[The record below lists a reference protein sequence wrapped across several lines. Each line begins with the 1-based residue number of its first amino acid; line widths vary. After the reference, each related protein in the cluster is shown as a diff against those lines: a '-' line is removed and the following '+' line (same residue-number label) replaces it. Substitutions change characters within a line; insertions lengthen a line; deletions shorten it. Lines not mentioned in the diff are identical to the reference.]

1 LGYSVPYYLAAING
15 CHPNYASYLSNKQT
29 LPVKSI
35 GTILRMLEP
44 GNRALFDKTL
54 IEQKYIEFQERE
66 IDDTGTVKVLCEKI
80 GNRTVLLI
88 APGHSL
94 IDNMQKIK
102 EHAKKEAC
110 VVISVSFVP
119 DFIDTDYVFL
129 SNSKRYDTTFNR
141 QEKNIRLIHT
151 SNIQADDTNSFAVNY
166 SSLLNEED
174 IIIDNSSLMALNLM
188 VKLKP
193 AKVYLAG
200 LDGYLPEKQ
209 NYYAERL
216 NLLQNKENI
225 FAQNKA
231 MKNKIT
237 ELCKQ
242 IDMEFLTPSMYLN

>member
-1 LGYSVPYYLAAING
+1 
-15 CHPNYASYLSNKQT
+15 
-29 LPVKSI
+29 
-35 GTILRMLEP
+35 
-44 GNRALFDKTL
+44 
-54 IEQKYIEFQERE
+54 
-66 IDDTGTVKVLCEKI
+66 
-80 GNRTVLLI
+80 
-88 APGHSL
+88 
-94 IDNMQKIK
+94 MQKIK
-102 EHAKKEAC
+102 EHAKKENC

-129 SNSKRYDTTFNR
+129 SNSKRYNTTFNR
-141 QEKNIRLIHT
+141 QAKNIRLIHT
-151 SNIQADDTNSFAVNY
+151 SNIQASETNSFAVNY

-174 IIIDNSSLMALNLM
+174 IIIDNSSLMALNLL

-225 FAQNKA
+225 FVQNKA
-231 MKNKIT
+231 MKNKIV
-237 ELCKQ
+237 ELRKQ